1 MLPLDLHV
9 LSLPLAFILSQD
21 QTLHCI
27 KNNVLLESWL
37 LNFLKGIW
45 QINTTF
51 LFLSI
56 LPVIQRT
63 NLKRAVIF
71 FITFRTAK
79 ICNLF
84 QSTKSFFQELLHFL
98 FCSVIR
104 KPDSTFNRATV
115 FLKCGCKGRDYF
127 GICKCFDDFYIEK
140 CIFFSFYIQYLFI
153 YKLKLCSW

>member
-9 LSLPLAFILSQD
+9 LSLPLAFLLSQD

-63 NLKRAVIF
+63 NLKKSRDFPSRFGLQRYVIF
-71 FITFRTAK
+71 FNPP
-79 ICNLF
+79 NLF
-84 QSTKSFFQELLHFL
+84 SRTFAFSFFAPSSENRIKLLFEQL
-98 FCSVIR
+98 
-104 KPDSTFNRATV
+104 
-115 FLKCGCKGRDYF
+115 
-127 GICKCFDDFYIEK
+127 
-140 CIFFSFYIQYLFI
+140 FFSNADAKVGIILESANVLMIFISKNVIFLHLHPDTYL
-153 YKLKLCSW
+153 

>member
-84 QSTKSFFQELLHFL
+84 QSTKSFFKNF
-98 FCSVIR
+98 
-104 KPDSTFNRATV
+104 
-115 FLKCGCKGRDYF
+115 
-127 GICKCFDDFYIEK
+127 
-140 CIFFSFYIQYLFI
+140 CIFFFAPSSENRIRLLIEQLFFSNADAKVGIILESANVLMIFISKNVFFYLFI
-153 YKLKLCSW
+153 FNTYLYIN

>member
-84 QSTKSFFQELLHFL
+84 QSTKSFFKNF
-98 FCSVIR
+98 
-104 KPDSTFNRATV
+104 
-115 FLKCGCKGRDYF
+115 
-127 GICKCFDDFYIEK
+127 
-140 CIFFSFYIQYLFI
+140 CIFFFAPSSENRIRLLIEQLFFSNSDAKVGIILESANVLMIFISKNVFFSLFI
-153 YKLKLCSW
+153 FNTYLYIN

>member
-1 MLPLDLHV
+1 MLPLALHV
-9 LSLPLAFILSQD
+9 LSLTLAFILSQD

-84 QSTKSFFQELLHFL
+84 QSTKSFFKNF
-98 FCSVIR
+98 
-104 KPDSTFNRATV
+104 
-115 FLKCGCKGRDYF
+115 
-127 GICKCFDDFYIEK
+127 
-140 CIFFSFYIQYLFI
+140 CIFFFAPSSENRIRLLIEQLFFSNADAKVGIILESANVLMIFISKNVFFSLFI
-153 YKLKLCSW
+153 FNTYLYIN

>member
-84 QSTKSFFQELLHFL
+84 QSTKSFFKNF
-98 FCSVIR
+98 
-104 KPDSTFNRATV
+104 
-115 FLKCGCKGRDYF
+115 
-127 GICKCFDDFYIEK
+127 
-140 CIFFSFYIQYLFI
+140 CIFFFAPSSENRIRLLIKQLFFSNADAKVGIILESANVLMIFISKNVFFSLFI
-153 YKLKLCSW
+153 FNTYLYIN

>member
-84 QSTKSFFQELLHFL
+84 QSTKSFFKNF
-98 FCSVIR
+98 
-104 KPDSTFNRATV
+104 
-115 FLKCGCKGRDYF
+115 
-127 GICKCFDDFYIEK
+127 
-140 CIFFSFYIQYLFI
+140 CIFFFAPSSENRIRLLIEQLFFSNADAKVGIILESANVLMIFISKNVFFSLFI
-153 YKLKLCSW
+153 FNTYLYIN

>member
-37 LNFLKGIW
+37 LNFLKRIW

-84 QSTKSFFQELLHFL
+84 QSTKSFFKNF
-98 FCSVIR
+98 
-104 KPDSTFNRATV
+104 
-115 FLKCGCKGRDYF
+115 
-127 GICKCFDDFYIEK
+127 
-140 CIFFSFYIQYLFI
+140 CIFFFAPSSENRIRLLIEQLFFSNADAKVGIILESANVLMIFISKNVFFSLFI
-153 YKLKLCSW
+153 FNTYLYIN

>member
-1 MLPLDLHV
+1 MLPLDLLV

-21 QTLHCI
+21 QTLHSI

-84 QSTKSFFQELLHFL
+84 QSTKSFFKNF
-98 FCSVIR
+98 
-104 KPDSTFNRATV
+104 
-115 FLKCGCKGRDYF
+115 
-127 GICKCFDDFYIEK
+127 
-140 CIFFSFYIQYLFI
+140 CIFFFAPSSENRIRLLIEQLFFSNADAKVGIILESANVLMIFISKNVFFSLFI
-153 YKLKLCSW
+153 FNTYLYIN

>member
-63 NLKRAVIF
+63 NLKKSRDF

-84 QSTKSFFQELLHFL
+84 QPTKSFFKNF
-98 FCSVIR
+98 
-104 KPDSTFNRATV
+104 
-115 FLKCGCKGRDYF
+115 
-127 GICKCFDDFYIEK
+127 
-140 CIFFSFYIQYLFI
+140 CIFFFTPSSENRIRLLIEQLFFSNADAKVGIILESANVLMIFISKNVFFSLFI
-153 YKLKLCSW
+153 FNTYLYIN

>member
-84 QSTKSFFQELLHFL
+84 QSTKSFFKNF
-98 FCSVIR
+98 
-104 KPDSTFNRATV
+104 
-115 FLKCGCKGRDYF
+115 
-127 GICKCFDDFYIEK
+127 
-140 CIFFSFYIQYLFI
+140 CIFFFFAPSSENRIRLLIEQLFFSNADAKVGIILESANVLMIFISKNVFFSLFI
-153 YKLKLCSW
+153 FNTYLYIN

>member
-84 QSTKSFFQELLHFL
+84 QSTKSFFKNF
-98 FCSVIR
+98 
-104 KPDSTFNRATV
+104 
-115 FLKCGCKGRDYF
+115 
-127 GICKCFDDFYIEK
+127 
-140 CIFFSFYIQYLFI
+140 CIFFFAPSSENRIRLLIEQLFFSNADAKVGIILESANILMIFISKNVFFSLFI
-153 YKLKLCSW
+153 FNTYLYIN

>member
-71 FITFRTAK
+71 FITFRIAK

-84 QSTKSFFQELLHFL
+84 QSTKSFFKNF
-98 FCSVIR
+98 
-104 KPDSTFNRATV
+104 
-115 FLKCGCKGRDYF
+115 
-127 GICKCFDDFYIEK
+127 
-140 CIFFSFYIQYLFI
+140 CIFFFAPSSENRIRLLIEQLFFSNADAKVGIILESANVLMIFISKNVFFSLFI
-153 YKLKLCSW
+153 FNTYLYIN

>member
-1 MLPLDLHV
+1 
-9 LSLPLAFILSQD
+9 
-21 QTLHCI
+21 
-27 KNNVLLESWL
+27 LLESWL

-84 QSTKSFFQELLHFL
+84 QSTKSFFKNF
-98 FCSVIR
+98 
-104 KPDSTFNRATV
+104 
-115 FLKCGCKGRDYF
+115 
-127 GICKCFDDFYIEK
+127 
-140 CIFFSFYIQYLFI
+140 CIFFFAPSSENRIRLLIEQLFFSNADAKVGIILESANVLMIFISKNVFFSLFI
-153 YKLKLCSW
+153 FNTYLYIN

>member
-84 QSTKSFFQELLHFL
+84 QSTKSF
-98 FCSVIR
+98 
-104 KPDSTFNRATV
+104 
-115 FLKCGCKGRDYF
+115 LKNF
-127 GICKCFDDFYIEK
+127 
-140 CIFFSFYIQYLFI
+140 CIFFFAPSSENRIRLLIEQLFFSNADAKVGIILESANVLMIFISKNVFFSLFI
-153 YKLKLCSW
+153 FNTYLYIN

>member
-9 LSLPLAFILSQD
+9 LSLPLAFILSQN

-56 LPVIQRT
+56 LLVIQRT

-84 QSTKSFFQELLHFL
+84 QSTKSFFKNF
-98 FCSVIR
+98 
-104 KPDSTFNRATV
+104 
-115 FLKCGCKGRDYF
+115 
-127 GICKCFDDFYIEK
+127 
-140 CIFFSFYIQYLFI
+140 CIFFFAPSSENRIRLLIEQLFFSNADAKVGIILESANVLMIFISKNVFFSLFI
-153 YKLKLCSW
+153 FNTYLYIN

>member
-56 LPVIQRT
+56 LPAIQRT

-84 QSTKSFFQELLHFL
+84 QSTKSFFKNF
-98 FCSVIR
+98 
-104 KPDSTFNRATV
+104 
-115 FLKCGCKGRDYF
+115 
-127 GICKCFDDFYIEK
+127 
-140 CIFFSFYIQYLFI
+140 CIFFFAPSSENRIRLLIEQLFFSNADAKVGIILESANVLMIFISKNVFFSLFI
-153 YKLKLCSW
+153 FNTYLYIN

>member
-84 QSTKSFFQELLHFL
+84 QSTKSFFKNF
-98 FCSVIR
+98 
-104 KPDSTFNRATV
+104 
-115 FLKCGCKGRDYF
+115 
-127 GICKCFDDFYIEK
+127 
-140 CIFFSFYIQYLFI
+140 CIFFLAPSSENRIRLLIEQLFFSNADAKVGIILESANVLMIFISKNVFFSLFI
-153 YKLKLCSW
+153 FNTYLYIN

>member
-9 LSLPLAFILSQD
+9 LRLPLAFILSQD

-84 QSTKSFFQELLHFL
+84 QSTKSFFKNF
-98 FCSVIR
+98 
-104 KPDSTFNRATV
+104 
-115 FLKCGCKGRDYF
+115 
-127 GICKCFDDFYIEK
+127 
-140 CIFFSFYIQYLFI
+140 CIFFFAPSSENRIRLLIEQLFFSNADAKVGIILESANVLMIFISKNVFFSLFI
-153 YKLKLCSW
+153 FNTYLYIN

>member
-84 QSTKSFFQELLHFL
+84 QSTKSFFKNF
-98 FCSVIR
+98 
-104 KPDSTFNRATV
+104 
-115 FLKCGCKGRDYF
+115 
-127 GICKCFDDFYIEK
+127 
-140 CIFFSFYIQYLFI
+140 CIFFFAPSSENRIRLLIEQLFFSNADAKVGIILESANVLMIFISKNVFFSLFI
-153 YKLKLCSW
+153 FNTYLCIN